1 MHRRRFLAQTAK
13 VALGAKTSLLL
24 GGFPAVSAWAASHD
38 TALTGTDLETLAIM
52 VRVLLPHEFLADED
66 YLRLAAR
73 IDGRLVGD
81 PALRQL
87 IADGIVQMNAISQG
101 NWLDASVDDKL
112 GVMEALQDEAFFG
125 QLLNAAIDAVYQ
137 DPAVYRRLGYEG
149 SAIEFGGYLN
159 RGFDDI
165 DWLPAQD

>member
-38 TALTGTDLETLAIM
+38 TSLTGTDLEAMAIM
-52 VRVLLPHEFLADED
+52 VRVLLPHDFLTDED
-66 YLRLAAR
+66 YLGFATR
-73 IDGRLVGD
+73 IDGRLGGD

-87 IADGIVQMNAISQG
+87 IADGIAQMNAVSQG
-101 NWLDASVDDKL
+101 SWLAASVDDKL

-125 QLLNAAIDAVYQ
+125 QLLNAAIDALYQ
-137 DPAVYRRLGYEG
+137 DPTVYRRLGYEG

-165 DWLPAQD
+165 DWLPREG

>member
-1 MHRRRFLAQTAK
+1 
-13 VALGAKTSLLL
+13 
-24 GGFPAVSAWAASHD
+24 
-38 TALTGTDLETLAIM
+38 
-52 VRVLLPHEFLADED
+52 
-66 YLRLAAR
+66 
-73 IDGRLVGD
+73 
-81 PALRQL
+81 
-87 IADGIVQMNAISQG
+87 MNAISQG

>member
-125 QLLNAAIDAVYQ
+125 QLLNAAIDALYQ
-137 DPAVYRRLGYEG
+137 DPTVYRRLGYEG

>member
-66 YLRLAAR
+66 YLRWPHESTAGSLATR
-73 IDGRLVGD
+73 
-81 PALRQL
+81 PC
-87 IADGIVQMNAISQG
+87 G
-101 NWLDASVDDKL
+101 NSSPTASC
-112 GVMEALQDEAFFG
+112 
-125 QLLNAAIDAVYQ
+125 
-137 DPAVYRRLGYEG
+137 R
-149 SAIEFGGYLN
+149 
-159 RGFDDI
+159 
-165 DWLPAQD
+165 